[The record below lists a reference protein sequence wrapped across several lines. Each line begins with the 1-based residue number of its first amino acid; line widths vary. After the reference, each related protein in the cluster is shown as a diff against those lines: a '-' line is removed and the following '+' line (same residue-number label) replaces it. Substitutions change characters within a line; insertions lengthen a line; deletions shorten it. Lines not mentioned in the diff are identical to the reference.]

1 MIVLLYDPVHGQIM
15 PDRIF
20 NNNKDE
26 FYDYVA
32 KHIKDARERQKQN
45 NG

>member
-1 MIVLLYDPVHGQIM
+1 M

-26 FYDYVA
+26 FYDYVSS
-32 KHIKDARERQKQN
+32 KIKYAREKAKGKN
-45 NG
+45 N